1 MKDVN
6 NLNGIHSFNTKRR
19 SIPRIE
25 TSIYL
30 DLYILYKEKER
41 LLKEDKRRCMRR
53 ETIKSRLQEINLEMN
68 KLRCNDTRAFSDKK
82 DDFSE
87 VKSWKKL
94 SLGY

>member
-19 SIPRIE
+19 SMPRIE

-30 DLYILYKEKER
+30 DLYILDKEKER
-41 LLKEDKRRCMRR
+41 LLKEDKRLCMRR
-53 ETIKSRLQEINLEMN
+53 ENIKSRSQEINLEMN
-68 KLRCNDTRAFSDKK
+68 KLRCDDSQGFSDKK
-82 DDFSE
+82 DDFPE

-94 SLGY
+94 SLEY